1 MTEAE
6 LRRAI
11 RATLMPGFD
20 GPVLPGW
27 LAAELTAGLGSVCL
41 FGTNVVSAEQLR
53 QLTAAIHS
61 AGPAALVAIDEEGGD
76 VTRLHHREGS
86 LHPSAA
92 YLGSLD
98 DVDMTEAVAA
108 DIGAQLVAAGVDLNL
123 APVADVNSN
132 PLNPVIGVRSFGAEP
147 ELAARHVA
155 AYTRGLQAAGV
166 GAVAKHF
173 PGHGDTATDSHR
185 ELPTITVDAAMLASR
200 ELVPFRAAVAAG
212 SLGVMTSHILVPVID
227 AELPATLSASV
238 LQLLRDDLG
247 FTGAIVSDALDMA
260 GASLGRGIPEAAVLA
275 LAAGVDLLCIGTDNT
290 ADQLAEIIDHVLDAV
305 RGGRLT
311 EERLRDAAERVA
323 ALSGAVAELREEHT
337 NTATLPEELREE
349 RPSRHASSQAQLRS
363 SGPTKRHEGPPPHS
377 PAGFW
382 LRGPIAPLT
391 APVLLRLESPAN
403 IAAGEDTVWGIGE
416 HLAGE
421 LEHHLRGATC
431 LTAATLADVTA
442 VLAAYPDRPL
452 VVQGRD
458 LARVDFLA
466 RAATMVKDQR
476 PDAILVELGWPQL
489 TGVPPVDV
497 ATYGAGRG
505 AAICLITLL
514 SEGAR

>member
-1 MTEAE
+1 MTD
-6 LRRAI
+6 LRRAV

-20 GPVLPGW
+20 GPVLPAW
-27 LAAELTAGLGSVCL
+27 LATELAGGLGSVCL
-41 FGTNVVSAEQLR
+41 FGTNVVSPEQLR
-53 QLTAAIHS
+53 RLTAAIHTAS
-61 AGPAALVAIDEEGGD
+61 PAALVAIDEEGGD
-76 VTRLHHREGS
+76 VTRLHHGEGS

-98 DVDMTEAVAA
+98 DVAVTEAVAA

-132 PLNPVIGVRSFGAEP
+132 PLNPVIGVRSFGADP

-155 AYTRGLQAAGV
+155 AYTRGLQGAGA

-185 ELPTITVDAAMLASR
+185 ALPTITVDADLLAAR

-212 SLGVMTSHILVPVID
+212 TLGVMTSHILLPAID
-227 AELPATLSASV
+227 PELPATLSAPV
-238 LQLLRDDLG
+238 LRLLRDDLG

-260 GASLGRGIPEAAVLA
+260 GASKGRGIPEAAVLA

-290 ADQLAEIIDHVLDAV
+290 AGELAGIVDHVLEAV
-305 RGGRLT
+305 ATGRLD
-311 EERLRDAAERVA
+311 EDRVRDAAERVA
-323 ALSGAVAELREEHT
+323 RLSAGVAALRV
-337 NTATLPEELREE
+337 TAQVE
-349 RPSRHASSQAQLRS
+349 PSRSLSLTK
-363 SGPTKRHEGPPPHS
+363 GPAPLS

-382 LRGPIAPLT
+382 LRAPIPALT
-391 APVLLRLESPAN
+391 APVFLRLDSEAN
-403 IAAGEDTVWGIGE
+403 IAAGEDTVWGVGG
-416 HLAGE
+416 HLADE
-421 LEHHLRGATC
+421 LAAHLPGATC
-431 LTAATLADVTA
+431 VTAATLADVDA
-442 VLAAYPDRPL
+442 ALAAYPDRPL

-458 LARVDFLA
+458 LARVEFLA
-466 RAATMVKDQR
+466 RASKLVKGRR
-476 PDAILVELGWPQL
+476 PDAVLVELGWPQL
-489 TGVPPVDV
+489 PGVPPVDI

>member
-1 MTEAE
+1 MNEDE

-20 GPVLPGW
+20 GPTLPGW
-27 LAAELTAGLGSVCL
+27 LAAELAAGLGSVCL
-41 FGTNVVSAEQLR
+41 FGMNVVSPGQLR
-53 QLTAAIHS
+53 RLTAAIHA
-61 AGPAALVAIDEEGGD
+61 AGPAALVGIDEEGGD
-76 VTRLHHREGS
+76 VTRLHHSDGS
-86 LHPSAA
+86 PHPSAA

-98 DVDMTEAVAA
+98 DVSVTEAVAA

-132 PLNPVIGVRSFGAEP
+132 PLNPVIGVRSFGADP
-147 ELAARHVA
+147 DLAARHVA
-155 AYTRGLQAAGV
+155 AYTRGLQGAGI

-185 ELPTITVDAAMLASR
+185 ELPTITVDAAQLASR

-212 SLGVMTSHILVPVID
+212 TLGVMTSHILVPVID

-238 LQLLRDDLG
+238 LRLLRDDLG

-260 GASLGRGIPEAAVLA
+260 GASKGRGIPEAAVLA

-290 ADQLAEIIDHVLDAV
+290 ADQLAGIVDHVLEAV
-305 RGGRLT
+305 ASGRLD
-311 EERLRDAAERVA
+311 ENRVRDAAERVA
-323 ALSGAVAELREEHT
+323 RLSAGVAAIRDP
-337 NTATLPEELREE
+337 APVPEELLEE
-349 RPSRHASSQAQLRS
+349 RPSRHA
-363 SGPTKRHEGPPPHS
+363 GPAKRHEGPPPLS
-377 PAGFW
+377 SKGFW
-382 LRGPIAPLT
+382 LRGPIPALT
-391 APVLLRLESPAN
+391 APVFLKLDSVAN
-403 IAAGEDTVWGIGE
+403 IAAGEDTVWGVGE

-421 LEHHLRGATC
+421 LDQHLPGATC
-431 LTAATLADVTA
+431 VTAATLAEVDA
-442 VLAAYPDRPL
+442 VLTAHSDRPL

-458 LARVDFLA
+458 LARVEFLA
-466 RAATMVKDQR
+466 RAATLIKDRR
-476 PDAILVELGWPQL
+476 PDAVLVELGWPQL
-489 TGVPPVDV
+489 PGVPPVDI

>member
-6 LRRAI
+6 LRRVI

-53 QLTAAIHS
+53 QLTAAIHA

-98 DVDMTEAVAA
+98 DLDMTEAVAA

-132 PLNPVIGVRSFGAEP
+132 PLNPVIGVRSFGADP

-155 AYTRGLQAAGV
+155 AYTQGLQAAGV

-227 AELPATLSASV
+227 AKWPATLSASV

-260 GASLGRGIPEAAVLA
+260 GASKGRGIAEAAVLA

-305 RGGRLT
+305 RGGRLS

-323 ALSGAVAELREEHT
+323 ALSAAVADLREERTHT
-337 NTATLPEELREE
+337 GTVPEELREE
-349 RPSRHASSQAQLRS
+349 R
-363 SGPTKRHEGPPPHS
+363 TKRHEGPPPHS

-382 LRGPIAPLT
+382 LRGPITPLT

-421 LEHHLRGATC
+421 LEHHLPGATC
-431 LTAATLADVTA
+431 VTAATLADVAA

-466 RAATMVKDQR
+466 RAATVVKDRR
-476 PDAILVELGWPQL
+476 PDAVLVELGWPQL
-489 TGVPPVDV
+489 PGVPPVDI

>member
-1 MTEAE
+1 MAD

-20 GPVLPGW
+20 GPVLPDW
-27 LAAELTAGLGSVCL
+27 LATELSAGLGSVCL
-41 FGTNVVSAEQLR
+41 FGTNIVDPDQLR
-53 QLTAAIHS
+53 GLTAAIHA
-61 AGPAALVAIDEEGGD
+61 AGPTALVAIDEEGGD

-86 LHPSAA
+86 LYPSAA

-98 DVDMTEAVAA
+98 DVDVTARAA
-108 DIGAQLVAAGVDLNL
+108 AGIGAELVAAGVDLNL

-132 PLNPVIGVRSFGAEP
+132 PFNPVIGIRSFGAEP

-155 AYTRGLQAAGV
+155 AYTRGLQGAGI

-185 ELPTITVDAAMLASR
+185 ELPTITADAAQLASR

-212 SLGVMTSHILVPVID
+212 TLGVMTSHILVPAID
-227 AELPATLSASV
+227 PDLPATLSAPV
-238 LQLLRDDLG
+238 LRLLRDDLG

-260 GASLGRGIPEAAVLA
+260 GASRGRGIPEAAVLA
-275 LAAGVDLLCIGTDNT
+275 LAAGVDLLCIGTDNS
-290 ADQLAEIIDHVLDAV
+290 ADQLAGIVDHVAEAV
-305 RGGRLT
+305 RAGRLS
-311 EERLRDAAERVA
+311 EARVQDAAGRVA
-323 ALSGAVAELREEHT
+323 ALSAGVRALRAEPLVGRVET
-337 NTATLPEELREE
+337 
-349 RPSRHASSQAQLRS
+349 
-363 SGPTKRHEGPPPHS
+363 PPLS

-382 LRGPIAPLT
+382 LRGPIAPLV
-391 APVLLRLESPAN
+391 APVLLRLDSVAN
-403 IAAGEDTVWGIGE
+403 IAAGEETVWGVDE
-416 HLAGE
+416 HLADE
-421 LEHHLRGATC
+421 LGTHLPGATC
-431 LTAATLADVTA
+431 VTAATLDEVDA
-442 VLAAYPDRPL
+442 VLAAHPDRPL

-458 LARVDFLA
+458 LARVEFLA
-466 RAATMVKDQR
+466 RASTLVKNRR
-476 PDAILVELGWPQL
+476 PDAVLVELGWPQPP
-489 TGVPPVDV
+489 GVPPVDI

>member
-1 MTEAE
+1 MTD

-20 GPVLPGW
+20 GPVLPDW
-27 LAAELTAGLGSVCL
+27 LATELAGGLGSVCL
-41 FGTNVVSAEQLR
+41 FGTNVVSPEQLR
-53 QLTAAIHS
+53 QLTDAIHT

-98 DVDMTEAVAA
+98 DVDVTEAVAA

-132 PLNPVIGVRSFGAEP
+132 PLNPVIGVRSFGADP
-147 ELAARHVA
+147 ALAARHVA
-155 AYTRGLQAAGV
+155 AYTRGLQGAGV

-185 ELPTITVDAAMLASR
+185 ALPTITVDADLLASR
-200 ELVPFRAAVAAG
+200 ELVPFGAAVAADT
-212 SLGVMTSHILVPVID
+212 LGVMTSHILLPAID
-227 AELPATLSASV
+227 PELPATLSAPV
-238 LQLLRDDLG
+238 LRLLRDDLG

-260 GASLGRGIPEAAVLA
+260 GASEGRGIPEAAVLA

-290 ADQLAEIIDHVLDAV
+290 EGQLAGIVDHVLDAV
-305 RGGRLT
+305 RTGRLS
-311 EERLRDAAERVA
+311 EDRVRDAAERVA
-323 ALSGAVAELREEHT
+323 RLSAGVAALRHR
-337 NTATLPEELREE
+337 ATVPEEPREE
-349 RPSRHASSQAQLRS
+349 R
-363 SGPTKRHEGPPPHS
+363 TNRHEGVVLSLACPEPVEGPKGQPPLS
-377 PAGFW
+377 PTGFW
-382 LRGPIAPLT
+382 LRAPIAPLA
-391 APVLLRLESPAN
+391 APVFLKLESVAN
-403 IAAGEDTVWGIGE
+403 IAAGEDTVWGVGA
-416 HLAGE
+416 HLADE
-421 LEHHLRGATC
+421 LERRLPGATC
-431 LTAATLADVTA
+431 VTAATLADVDA
-442 VLAAYPDRPL
+442 VLTAYPDRPL

-458 LARVDFLA
+458 LARVEFLA
-466 RAATMVKDQR
+466 RASMLVRGRR
-476 PDAILVELGWPQL
+476 PDAVLVELGWPQL
-489 TGVPPVDV
+489 PGVPTVDI

-505 AAICLITLL
+505 AALCLITLL